1 MMEQLLRRRKETPY
15 PGFLMDLVADMFVIV
30 QYWEPPAIP
39 GCERGRLF
47 EDIFYRYCDNR
58 KIRLSERA
66 GSRTLNGQRAASG
79 FLHENDAVVATPDV
93 SIHVELKHLAN
104 GLAKNE
110 LLIFNQKGLD
120 FVFAD
125 NNVVRQC
132 PLYRIIISATLLS
145 PTARTF
151 ALQWG
156 MIVVEPDRLPL
167 PLVHHLSG
175 HRVDGLMNVDVRLQ
189 DEIWSEVP
197 RLIAPL
203 QDRVHHLSQAISGK
217 GKVLSDLRVE
227 RALNG
232 FQRVAG
238 DYYWNAM
245 DRLDPMWL
253 ENRFELLNRELNL
266 DGFQ

>member
-125 NNVVRQC
+125 N
-132 PLYRIIISATLLS
+132 
-145 PTARTF
+145 
-151 ALQWG
+151 
-156 MIVVEPDRLPL
+156 
-167 PLVHHLSG
+167 
-175 HRVDGLMNVDVRLQ
+175 
-189 DEIWSEVP
+189 
-197 RLIAPL
+197 
-203 QDRVHHLSQAISGK
+203 
-217 GKVLSDLRVE
+217 
-227 RALNG
+227 
-232 FQRVAG
+232 
-238 DYYWNAM
+238 
-245 DRLDPMWL
+245 
-253 ENRFELLNRELNL
+253 
-266 DGFQ
+266 